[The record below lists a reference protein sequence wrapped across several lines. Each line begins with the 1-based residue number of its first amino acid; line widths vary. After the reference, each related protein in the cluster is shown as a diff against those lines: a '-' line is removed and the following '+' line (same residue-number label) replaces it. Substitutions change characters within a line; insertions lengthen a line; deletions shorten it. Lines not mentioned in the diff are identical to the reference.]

1 MLWGWAYTLQ
11 AAAAAGPGRGR
22 WLCSAFPRL
31 ADAGGGPHRCRNRSF
46 GQPAGDITRCRLRA
60 RLGQVRLQAGT
71 GDAPLLCT
79 VSRHGCPHCGASE
92 VRREVCWELPVPHAL
107 PSGRQGPRLCAR
119 GSLICKCLTSM
130 PLIQRSAVRATHV
143 GSISGST
150 WSSTA
155 PARVHGPAGD

>member
-60 RLGQVRLQAGT
+60 RLGEVRLQAGT

-92 VRREVCWELPVPHAL
+92 VRRDLLGAARPPRTPERAAGATAVRSWVTDMEVLDKHASDPEVRSSSHARWL
-107 PSGRQGPRLCAR
+107 DFRIHLVVHRPSAGTWAR
-119 GSLICKCLTSM
+119 G
-130 PLIQRSAVRATHV
+130 
-143 GSISGST
+143 
-150 WSSTA
+150 
-155 PARVHGPAGD
+155 